1 MSIQVNIIAAAILTV
16 LCAPAVAF
24 DQSAAQQ
31 KADASHSI
39 GAVEVQG
46 VKRAVQRAR
55 AEADGYVQDTPHAA
69 DRGLQTPAY
78 RPLTCDNFGGNGGPV
93 RVCW

>member
-1 MSIQVNIIAAAILTV
+1 MSSKVNIIAAAILTIF
-16 LCAPAVAF
+16 CAPAVAF

-31 KADASHSI
+31 KANALRQV

-46 VKRAVQRAR
+46 LRRAAQGAR
-55 AEADGYVQDTPHAA
+55 AEADGYVHDTPHAA
-69 DRGLQTPAY
+69 GRGLQTPAY
-78 RPLTCDNFGGNGGPV
+78 RPQNCDNFGGNGGPV